1 MLKKNFK
8 KLKTEKEKNITTSKT
23 SLSTTSP
30 ASSRNADEY
39 AVSVKNVTKRYRIHY
54 EKNPSLKETII
65 HLRRTKFIE
74 FLALDDVSFN
84 VSRGETLGIIGPN
97 GSGKSTMLKLISKIL
112 KPTSGEVLVNGT
124 ISALLELGAGFHPD
138 LTGRENIF
146 INAAILGMKRRD
158 VEKKFGEIVAFSE
171 LEKFIDM
178 PVKNYSSGM
187 YMRLGFSVAI
197 NVNPDILL
205 VDEVLAV
212 GDQAFQ
218 AKCYKVIYDFIKQ
231 GKTIIIVSHDL
242 GTIQDLCNRVIFLKD
257 GKIEQIGGPV
267 AVVSSYREFVENIEM
282 KRAHEQQKEERKKIF
297 QTIIE
302 NNQKVITG
310 EDIDRLAATNLGSN
324 VINRF
329 GSGDAEITDIKLLD
343 SMGRQ
348 IDYCKYGDD
357 ISIEFD
363 AVFKAEVED
372 PIFGIRIIDFKGNT
386 VYGTNN
392 RLNNIIVGTFKP
404 GDSVRVTFKNKIVL
418 MGGEY
423 YVSPAV
429 GYKDF
434 RTYCDWVNN
443 MLTLNIIKHDKAE
456 GIADLNTNMSVQKNN

>member
-1 MLKKNFK
+1 M
-8 KLKTEKEKNITTSKT
+8 
-23 SLSTTSP
+23 SLNNDLNN
-30 ASSRNADEY
+30 NAVELI
-39 AVSVKNVTKRYRIHY
+39 NVTKRYRIHY
-54 EKNPSLKETII
+54 EKNPSLKETVL
-65 HLRRTKFIE
+65 HLRRTKYEE
-74 FLALDDVSFN
+74 FLALDDVSFD
-84 VSRGETLGIIGPN
+84 VKRGETLGIIGPN
-97 GSGKSTMLKLISKIL
+97 GSGKSTILKLISKIL
-112 KPTSGEVLVNGT
+112 MPNKGKVNVNGSV
-124 ISALLELGAGFHPD
+124 SALLELGAGFHPD

-146 INAAILGMKRRD
+146 INAAILGMKKKD
-158 VEKKFGEIVAFSE
+158 VEKKFKDIVEFSE
-171 LEKFIDM
+171 LEKFIEM

-218 AKCYKVIYDFIKQ
+218 AKCYKAIYEFIKQ

-242 GTIQDLCNRVIFLKD
+242 GTIQDLCNRVIFLKN

-267 AVVSSYREFVENIEM
+267 AVVSSYREYVESIEIG
-282 KRAHEQQKEERKKIF
+282 RAHESQKEERKKIF

-302 NNQKVITG
+302 NNQKVISG
-310 EDIDRLAATNLGSN
+310 EDIDRLATTNLGTN

-329 GSGDAEITDIKLLD
+329 GSGDAEILDISLLD
-343 SMGRQ
+343 EEGRQ
-348 IDYCKYGDD
+348 IDFCKYGDEVT
-357 ISIEFD
+357 IEYK
-363 AVFKAEVED
+363 AIFKADVED
-372 PIFGIRIIDFKGNT
+372 PIFGIRITDFKGNT

-392 RLNNIIVGTFKP
+392 RLHSIKAGLFKAGESVKVSFKQKIIL
-404 GDSVRVTFKNKIVL
+404 I
-418 MGGEY
+418 GGSY

-443 MLTLNIIKHDKAE
+443 MLTINVIKHERAE
-456 GIADLNTNMSVQKNN
+456 GIADLNSEMAVLRL

>member
-1 MLKKNFK
+1 MPEEIKK
-8 KLKTEKEKNITTSKT
+8 
-23 SLSTTSP
+23 SLSGIISNKITRVRDVS
-30 ASSRNADEY
+30 ANDY
-39 AVSVKNVTKRYRIHY
+39 AVEVINVTKRYRIHY

-84 VSRGETLGIIGPN
+84 VNYGETLGIIGPN

-112 KPTSGEVLVNGT
+112 QPTKGEIKVKGT

-146 INAAILGMKRRD
+146 INAAILGMKRKNI
-158 VEKKFGEIVAFSE
+158 EKKFNEIVEFSE

-197 NVNPDILL
+197 HVNPDILM

-242 GTIQDLCNRVIFLKD
+242 GTIQDLCNRVIFLRN
-257 GKIEQIGGPV
+257 GKVEQIGGPV
-267 AVVSSYREFVENIEM
+267 AVVSAYRSFVENIEIG
-282 KRAHEQQKEERKKIF
+282 RAHEQQREERKKIF

-310 EDIDRLAATNLGSN
+310 EDIDRLALTNLSENNN

-329 GSGDAEITDIKLLD
+329 GSDDAEIEDIRLLD
-343 SMGRQ
+343 RQ
-348 IDYCKYGDD
+348 GKLIDYCKYGDE
-357 ISIEFD
+357 IIIEFN

-392 RLNNIIVGTFKP
+392 RLNNITVGTFKK
-404 GDSVRVTFKNKIVL
+404 GDRVKISFKQKIVM
-418 MGGEY
+418 MGGVY

-443 MLTLNIIKHDKAE
+443 MLTINIIKHNKSE
-456 GIADLNTNMSVQKNN
+456 GIADLNSEMTVDRI

>member
-1 MLKKNFK
+1 MPEIVKKSQPGI
-8 KLKTEKEKNITTSKT
+8 ITNKIT
-23 SLSTTSP
+23 
-30 ASSRNADEY
+30 RVRD
-39 AVSVKNVTKRYRIHY
+39 VSVNDYDVEVDNVTKRYRIHY

-84 VSRGETLGIIGPN
+84 VNHGETLGIIGPN
-97 GSGKSTMLKLISKIL
+97 GSGKSTMLKLISRIL
-112 KPTSGEVLVNGT
+112 QPTKGQVKVNGS

-146 INAAILGMKRRD
+146 INAAILGMKRKNI
-158 VEKKFGEIVAFSE
+158 EKKFNEIVEFSE

-231 GKTIIIVSHDL
+231 GNTIIIVSHDL
-242 GTIQDLCNRVIFLKD
+242 GTIQDLCNRVIFLKN

-267 AVVSSYREFVENIEM
+267 AVVSSYRSFVENIEM
-282 KRAHEQQKEERKKIF
+282 ERAHEQQKEERNKIF

-310 EDIDRLAATNLGSN
+310 EDIDRLAATNLSSN
-324 VINRF
+324 SNIINRF
-329 GSGDAEITDIKLLD
+329 GSGDAEIEDIRLLD
-343 SMGRQ
+343 NEGKP
-348 IDYCKYGDD
+348 IDYCKYGDEVK
-357 ISIEFD
+357 IEFD
-363 AVFKAEVED
+363 ATFKAEVEN

-392 RLNNIIVGTFKP
+392 RLNNVTVGTFKP
-404 GDSVRVTFKNKIVL
+404 GDNVRISFRQKIIL
-418 MGGEY
+418 MGGVY

-443 MLTLNIIKHDKAE
+443 MLTINVMKHNKSE
-456 GIADLNTNMSVQKNN
+456 GIADLNSEMKVQKI

>member
-1 MLKKNFK
+1 MPEIVKKSQQGI
-8 KLKTEKEKNITTSKT
+8 ITNKITRVRDAGIS
-23 SLSTTSP
+23 
-30 ASSRNADEY
+30 NY
-39 AVSVKNVTKRYRIHY
+39 AVEVNNVTKRYRIHY

-84 VSRGETLGIIGPN
+84 VNHGETLGIIGPN
-97 GSGKSTMLKLISKIL
+97 GSGKSTILKLISRIL
-112 KPTSGEVLVNGT
+112 QPTKGQVKVNGSV
-124 ISALLELGAGFHPD
+124 SALLELGAGFHPD

-146 INAAILGMKRRD
+146 INAAILGMKRKNI
-158 VEKKFGEIVAFSE
+158 EKKFDEIVEFSE

-218 AKCYKVIYDFIKQ
+218 AKCYKVIYDLIKQ

-257 GKIEQIGGPV
+257 GKIEQMGGPV
-267 AVVSSYREFVENIEM
+267 AVVSSYRSYVENIE
-282 KRAHEQQKEERKKIF
+282 KERAHEQQKEERKKIF

-310 EDIDRLAATNLGSN
+310 EDIDRLAATNLSSN
-324 VINRF
+324 SNIINRF
-329 GSGDAEITDIKLLD
+329 GSGDAEIEEIMLLD
-343 SMGRQ
+343 NKGKS
-348 IDYCKYGDD
+348 IDYCKYGDEVK
-357 ISIEFD
+357 IEFD
-363 AVFKAEVED
+363 AVFKAEVES

-392 RLNNIIVGTFKP
+392 RLNNITVGTFKP
-404 GDSVRVTFKNKIVL
+404 GDHVRITFRQKIIL
-418 MGGEY
+418 MGGVY

-443 MLTLNIIKHDKAE
+443 MLTINVMKHNKSE
-456 GIADLNTNMSVQKNN
+456 GIADLNSEMKVQKI

>member
-1 MLKKNFK
+1 MPEIIKKTRSGIITN
-8 KLKTEKEKNITTSKT
+8 KTVKVRDVGSN
-23 SLSTTSP
+23 
-30 ASSRNADEY
+30 NH
-39 AVSVKNVTKRYRIHY
+39 AVEVANVTKRYRIHY

-84 VSRGETLGIIGPN
+84 VGYGETLGIIGPN
-97 GSGKSTMLKLISKIL
+97 GSGKSTMLKLISRIL
-112 KPTSGEVLVNGT
+112 QPTKGYVKVNGSV
-124 ISALLELGAGFHPD
+124 SALLELGAGFHPD

-146 INAAILGMKRRD
+146 INAAILGMKRKNI
-158 VEKKFGEIVAFSE
+158 EKKFNEIVEFSE
-171 LEKFIDM
+171 LDKFIDM

-257 GKIEQIGGPV
+257 GKIQQIGGPV
-267 AVVSSYREFVENIEM
+267 AVVSSYRSYVENIEM
-282 KRAHEQQKEERKKIF
+282 ERAHEQQKEERKKIF

-310 EDIDRLAATNLGSN
+310 EDIDRLAATDLGSNSN

-329 GSGDAEITDIKLLD
+329 GSGDAEIKEIRLVNVQGTP
-343 SMGRQ
+343 
-348 IDYCKYGDD
+348 IDYCKYGDEVK
-357 ISIEFD
+357 IEFD
-363 AVFKAEVED
+363 AVFKAEVEN
-372 PIFGIRIIDFKGNT
+372 PIFGIRMVDFKGNT

-392 RLNNIIVGTFKP
+392 RLNNIAVGTFKP
-404 GDSVRVTFKNKIVL
+404 GDNVVVSFRQKIVL
-418 MGGEY
+418 MGGVY
-423 YVSPAV
+423 YVSPAI

-443 MLTLNIIKHDKAE
+443 MLTLNVMKHNKSE
-456 GIADLNTNMSVQKNN
+456 GIADLNSEMKIQKI

>member
-1 MLKKNFK
+1 M
-8 KLKTEKEKNITTSKT
+8 TEENKENSRGSKESKVT
-23 SLSTTSP
+23 NSALS
-30 ASSRNADEY
+30 RDVNDY

-74 FLALDDVSFN
+74 FLALDDISFD
-84 VSRGETLGIIGPN
+84 VRRGETLGIIGPN
-97 GSGKSTMLKLISKIL
+97 GSGKSTMLKLISRIL
-112 KPTSGEVLVNGT
+112 KPTKGEVIVNGT

-158 VEKKFGEIVAFSE
+158 VEKKFSEIVAFSE

-242 GTIQDLCNRVIFLKD
+242 GTIQDLCNRVIFLKN
-257 GKIEQIGGPV
+257 GRIEQIGGPV
-267 AVVSSYREFVENIEM
+267 AVVNSYREYVENIEM
-282 KRAHEQQKEERKKIF
+282 ERAHEQQKEERKKIF

-329 GSGDAEITDIKLLD
+329 GSGDAEITDIRLLD
-343 SMGRQ
+343 SKGQQ
-348 IDYCKYGDD
+348 IDYCKYGDEA
-357 ISIEFD
+357 SIEFD

-372 PIFGIRIIDFKGNT
+372 PIFGIRIVDFKGNT

-392 RLNNIIVGTFKP
+392 RLNNVVVGVLKQ
-404 GDSVRVTFKNKIVL
+404 GDRVKVVFRNTIVL
-418 MGGEY
+418 MGGMY

-443 MLTLNIIKHDKAE
+443 MLTLNVIKHEKAE
-456 GIADLNTNMSVQKNN
+456 GIADLNTSMSILKNN

>member
-1 MLKKNFK
+1 
-8 KLKTEKEKNITTSKT
+8 
-23 SLSTTSP
+23 
-30 ASSRNADEY
+30 
-39 AVSVKNVTKRYRIHY
+39 
-54 EKNPSLKETII
+54 
-65 HLRRTKFIE
+65 
-74 FLALDDVSFN
+74 
-84 VSRGETLGIIGPN
+84 
-97 GSGKSTMLKLISKIL
+97 
-112 KPTSGEVLVNGT
+112 
-124 ISALLELGAGFHPD
+124 
-138 LTGRENIF
+138 
-146 INAAILGMKRRD
+146 
-158 VEKKFGEIVAFSE
+158 KKFNEIVEFSE
-171 LEKFIDM
+171 LDKFIDM

-257 GKIEQIGGPV
+257 GKIQQIGGPV
-267 AVVSSYREFVENIEM
+267 AVVSSYRSYVENIEM
-282 KRAHEQQKEERKKIF
+282 ERAHEQQKEERKKIF

-310 EDIDRLAATNLGSN
+310 EDIDRLAATDLGSNSN

-329 GSGDAEITDIKLLD
+329 GSGDAEIKEIRLVGVQGTP
-343 SMGRQ
+343 
-348 IDYCKYGDD
+348 IDYCKYGDEVK
-357 ISIEFD
+357 IEFD
-363 AVFKAEVED
+363 AVFKAEVEN
-372 PIFGIRIIDFKGNT
+372 PIFGIRMVDFKGNT

-392 RLNNIIVGTFKP
+392 RLNNIAVGTFKP
-404 GDSVRVTFKNKIVL
+404 GDNVVVSFRQKIVL
-418 MGGEY
+418 MGGVY
-423 YVSPAV
+423 YVSPAI

-443 MLTLNIIKHDKAE
+443 MLTLNVMKHNKSE
-456 GIADLNTNMSVQKNN
+456 GIADLNSEMKIQKI

>member
-1 MLKKNFK
+1 M
-8 KLKTEKEKNITTSKT
+8 TEENKENSRESKESKVT
-23 SLSTTSP
+23 NSVLS
-30 ASSRNADEY
+30 RDVNDY
-39 AVSVKNVTKRYRIHY
+39 AVCIKNVTKRYRIHY

-74 FLALDDVSFN
+74 FLALNDVSFD
-84 VSRGETLGIIGPN
+84 VRRGETLGIIGPN
-97 GSGKSTMLKLISKIL
+97 GSGKSTMLKLISRIL
-112 KPTSGEVLVNGT
+112 KPTKGEVIVNGT

-146 INAAILGMKRRD
+146 INAAILGMKRKD
-158 VEKKFGEIVAFSE
+158 VEKKFSEIVAFSE

-242 GTIQDLCNRVIFLKD
+242 GTIQDLCNRVIFLKN
-257 GKIEQIGGPV
+257 GRIEQMGGPV
-267 AVVSSYREFVENIEM
+267 AVVNSYRKYVENIEIE
-282 KRAHEQQKEERKKIF
+282 RAHEQQKEERKKIF

-302 NNQKVITG
+302 NNQKVISG
-310 EDIDRLAATNLGSN
+310 EDIDRLAATNLGNN

-329 GSGDAEITDIKLLD
+329 GSGDAEITDIRLLD
-343 SMGRQ
+343 SKGQQ
-348 IDYCKYGDD
+348 IDYCKYGDEV
-357 ISIEFD
+357 SIEFD

-372 PIFGIRIIDFKGNT
+372 PIFGIRIVDFKGNT

-392 RLNNIIVGTFKP
+392 RLNNIVTGVLKD
-404 GDSVRVTFKNKIVL
+404 GDRVKVVFKNTIVL
-418 MGGEY
+418 MGGMY

-443 MLTLNIIKHDKAE
+443 MLTLNVIKHEKAE
-456 GIADLNTNMSVQKNN
+456 GIADLNTSMSILRNN

>member
-1 MLKKNFK
+1 M
-8 KLKTEKEKNITTSKT
+8 TEENKENSRESKESKVT
-23 SLSTTSP
+23 NSVLSGDV
-30 ASSRNADEY
+30 NDY
-39 AVSVKNVTKRYRIHY
+39 AVSIKNVTKRYRIHY

-74 FLALDDVSFN
+74 FLALNDVSFD
-84 VSRGETLGIIGPN
+84 VRRGETLGIIGPN
-97 GSGKSTMLKLISKIL
+97 GSGKSTMLKLISRIL
-112 KPTSGEVLVNGT
+112 KPTKGEVIVNGT

-146 INAAILGMKRRD
+146 INAAILGMKRKD
-158 VEKKFGEIVAFSE
+158 VEKKFSEIVAFSE

-242 GTIQDLCNRVIFLKD
+242 GTIQDLCNRVIFLKN
-257 GKIEQIGGPV
+257 GRIEQMGGPV
-267 AVVSSYREFVENIEM
+267 AVVNSYRKYVENIEIE
-282 KRAHEQQKEERKKIF
+282 RAHEQQKEERKKIF

-302 NNQKVITG
+302 NNQKVISG
-310 EDIDRLAATNLGSN
+310 EDIDRLAATNLGNN

-329 GSGDAEITDIKLLD
+329 GSGDAEITDIRLLD
-343 SMGRQ
+343 SKGQQ
-348 IDYCKYGDD
+348 IDYCKYGDEV
-357 ISIEFD
+357 SIEFD

-372 PIFGIRIIDFKGNT
+372 PIFGIRIVDFKGNT

-392 RLNNIIVGTFKP
+392 RLNNIVTGVLKD
-404 GDSVRVTFKNKIVL
+404 GDRVKVVFKNTIVL
-418 MGGEY
+418 MGGMY

-443 MLTLNIIKHDKAE
+443 MLTLNVIKHEKAE
-456 GIADLNTNMSVQKNN
+456 GIADLNTSMSILRNN